1 MPGITAV
8 ISSKNRNYVL
18 FNLSKYFCETNK
30 YTKICPSSVKKYG
43 LTVLMAQDAELR
55 KYLDEV
61 LKQMRLWIEDSKLNQ
76 VVLVV
81 KGTRSQKKLLLL
93 IFRNEKF
100 KLIGPKWL
108 MLNLRICIFC
118 CIFI

>member
-1 MPGITAV
+1 MPLK
-8 ISSKNRNYVL
+8 SFFVL
-18 FNLSKYFCETNK
+18 KQLL
-30 YTKICPSSVKKYG
+30 KICPSSVKKYG

-81 KGTRSQKKLLLL
+81 KGTRSQKKSFFYL
-93 IFRNEKF
+93 FSEMKNSS
-100 KLIGPKWL
+100 
-108 MLNLRICIFC
+108 
-118 CIFI
+118 

>member
-1 MPGITAV
+1 MPQIFFV
-8 ISSKNRNYVL
+8 SKRL
-18 FNLSKYFCETNK
+18 M
-30 YTKICPSSVKKYG
+30 KICPSSVKKYG

-81 KGTRSQKKLLLL
+81 KGTRSQKISSSFTYFQK
-93 IFRNEKF
+93 
-100 KLIGPKWL
+100 
-108 MLNLRICIFC
+108 
-118 CIFI
+118 

>member
-1 MPGITAV
+1 MTRKSFSFV
-8 ISSKNRNYVL
+8 IKQFL
-18 FNLSKYFCETNK
+18 
-30 YTKICPSSVKKYG
+30 KICPSSVKKYG

-81 KGTRSQKKLLLL
+81 KGTRSQK
-93 IFRNEKF
+93 F
-100 KLIGPKWL
+100 KRFHI
-108 MLNLRICIFC
+108 I
-118 CIFI
+118 